1 MYSLDYNMMVQVLQQ
16 FRYSGEVH
24 ANVPLQA
31 KLREE
36 GRVILMVYDGV
47 VRSCLILS
55 KRGQKQF
62 HDAEA
67 QRFFSKVGVLE
78 WELVPFTS
86 PQPTESVSPQPTQPA
101 HPQPIAQA
109 SSPDSGAR
117 FCPRRLTVSQT
128 QMRTWSVLQRSAY
141 SLSDGIRDQAQIA
154 TLLSRPL
161 NIIEQTISQLQ
172 QLGAIEK

>member
-1 MYSLDYNMMVQVLQQ
+1 MMVQVLQQ

-24 ANVPLQA
+24 ANLPPQA
-31 KLREE
+31 KIREE
-36 GRVILMVYDGV
+36 GQVILMVYDGV
-47 VRSCLILS
+47 VRSCFILS
-55 KRGQKQF
+55 RKGQKQY

-86 PQPTESVSPQPTQPA
+86 PQPAKPA
-101 HPQPIAQA
+101 HPPPIAQA
-109 SSPDSGAR
+109 KNPDSGVHL
-117 FCPRRLTVSQT
+117 CPRRLTVSQT
-128 QMRTWSVLQRSAY
+128 QMRTWSALQRSVY
-141 SLSDGIRDQAQIA
+141 LLSDGMRDQAQIA

-172 QLGAIEK
+172 QLGAIER

>member
-1 MYSLDYNMMVQVLQQ
+1 MYSLGYDMVVQVLQQ

-31 KLREE
+31 RLREE

-47 VRSCLILS
+47 VRSCFILS
-55 KRGQKQF
+55 RKGQKLY

-67 QRFFSKVGVLE
+67 QRFLSKVGVLE

-86 PQPTESVSPQPTQPA
+86 PPPAETA
-101 HPQPIAQA
+101 HPPPIAQA
-109 SSPDSGAR
+109 KNPSSGVHL
-117 FCPRRLTVSQT
+117 CPRRLTISQT
-128 QMRTWSVLQRSAY
+128 QMRTWSVLQRSVY
-141 SLSDGIRDQAQIA
+141 LLSDGVRDQAQIA

-161 NIIEQTISQLQ
+161 NIIEQTISQLR